1 MKKIR
6 RSLAVILIAVMIMS
20 LFTGCSKSSSGESST
35 TSESSSAAEESSKEE
50 VSTAAEETSAETS
63 ETSQSTEGKEA
74 DSNDLP
80 RDQTLYLGGMQWGT
94 INSWNIIGSNQNNV
108 ACGYGRGLMFE
119 TLYMYNILNGD
130 ILPLLA
136 DGDYSWNDDQTE
148 LTVKIKSAAYWSD
161 GTPVTAQDVAA
172 TWDISTVVGNSIGNS
187 YGGFIDSVEA
197 VDDSTLLIHSKVDSS
212 GVPINPLKVLDYLV
226 FAPVAQKAWI
236 ETVKAR
242 NNNDPTAI
250 LNDAA
255 EDIVYSGPYHKYYA
269 DDQKVV
275 LIRDDNY
282 WGQDASMWG
291 SLPVPKYIAHTIYSD
306 NAATEVAF
314 KAGEVDVNQQ
324 FLPNIQDL
332 WEKDGLPVST
342 WLDQAPYGVCLTMPT
357 AWYNMNIPVL
367 AENTALR
374 KAIAIAVD
382 YDTIIANAMTN
393 QSPSFKDVP
402 RSLMNTTDG
411 EQALY
416 NHDAVKDLQWTGND
430 IEGAKKLLDDAG
442 IVDSDGDGWR
452 EWNGEKITLNAVCP
466 NGWSDWQ
473 AAIEVVAAAGQ
484 KIGVDITTLYPES
497 SVYYTVYSNPDETD
511 YDIFMMSPSAAA
523 PSCPWARADQ
533 FFGEEYIGM
542 QNNFSGNYG
551 QYKNDEADAIVK
563 SIPTMTDEKEIKDAY
578 TKLTEIYL
586 TEVPSFSLMYRPSM
600 FYAVNESVWTN
611 YPSADDGRNIPPT
624 DCTDGYGIRALYE
637 LETTDGQ

>member
-6 RSLAVILIAVMIMS
+6 RSLAVILTAVMIMS
-20 LFTGCSKSSSGESST
+20 LFTGCSKSSSNESST

-50 VSTAAEETSAETS
+50 VSTAAEESSAETS
-63 ETSQSTEGKEA
+63 ETSQSTEGGEA

-130 ILPLLA
+130 IIPLLA

-148 LTVKIKSAAYWSD
+148 LTVKIKSAAHWSD

-242 NNNDPTAI
+242 DNNDPTAI

-255 EDIVYSGPYHKYYA
+255 EDVVYSGPYHKYYA